1 MSNAWSERRVVV
13 TGLGCASPLGL
24 DADTVWKN
32 ILAGKCGVGR
42 VGAFDISAYDCQI
55 AAEVR
60 GFDPVPAF
68 PSPKEVRR
76 SDRFTHFGVYAG
88 WGALKDSGLNLEIEN
103 RDDIGVYIG
112 SGIGG
117 LHTTEEQHKVL
128 LAKGPLGLVR
138 SLQQLARP
146 QFRHVFGLRHEQP
159 RHWRGLVG
167 DQARRCVG
175 HVRWRHRGHRRAL
188 GYEWVCGHEGH
199 VHPQ

>member
-76 SDRFTHFGVYAG
+76 SDRFTHFGVSAG
-88 WGALKDSGLNLEIEN
+88 WGLT
-103 RDDIGVYIG
+103 R
-112 SGIGG
+112 
-117 LHTTEEQHKVL
+117 
-128 LAKGPLGLVR
+128 LAWNPSQRPLSTGP
-138 SLQQLARP
+138 
-146 QFRHVFGLRHEQP
+146 
-159 RHWRGLVG
+159 
-167 DQARRCVG
+167 
-175 HVRWRHRGHRRAL
+175 
-188 GYEWVCGHEGH
+188 
-199 VHPQ
+199 